1 MSLLKRA
8 LAALSLQPYNPVSIK
23 AEAHPFINPEGF
35 VDFGPDDIENPRNW
49 SMGRRVLITVAT
61 VFLDMVGTF
70 SSSAPTG
77 CLPSIAN
84 HFGVSLEVAGLNLT
98 LFVLGYCAGPLAFAP
113 LSEIYG
119 RQHIFTITFTLYL
132 ASSFLCAFA
141 PNLASLLTG
150 RMLAGIFVSAPLSNG
165 PAVIADIWSPIEMA
179 VAMAGFGAVTFL
191 GPALGPITAGFLDM
205 AKGWRWSFY
214 SLLWLAVAGFFA
226 AFTIPETH
234 APTILRHKAE
244 RIRVAQI
251 PGYETVQAECETQD
265 RSLKNV
271 FKISLTRPWIILFDP
286 ISFLIAIYVSVVYT
300 LLYMLFS
307 IYPIVFQ
314 ERRGWNAG
322 VGALPLLGTSTGACL
337 GGVLVF
343 FDTMRQMKRAE
354 KGKEIVAE
362 HRLPVS
368 IVGGIGFAVSMFW
381 FAWTA
386 EFDSIH
392 WFVPTLAGV
401 GLACSNL
408 LLFVGFLNYL
418 VDTYLAYA
426 ASAMAANTILR
437 SACAATAPL
446 FTTKM
451 FHTLGVGGGGS
462 VIGGMATILAATPF
476 LFYKYGKSIR
486 TRSKFA
492 AASAKNPDPL
502 PSSIEMDQVCEEA
515 LTTNESLNNQAV
527 PEK

>member
-1 MSLLKRA
+1 MSFLKRA
-8 LAALSLQPYNPVSIK
+8 LAALTLQPYNPVSLK
-23 AEAHPFINPEGF
+23 VETQPFISSNGF
-35 VDFGPDDIENPRNW
+35 VDFAPDDIENPRNW
-49 SMGRRVLITVAT
+49 SMGRRVLITIAT

-84 HFGVSLEVAGLNLT
+84 HFGVSLEVAGLTLT

-141 PNLASLLTG
+141 PNLPSLLIG

-191 GPALGPITAGFLDM
+191 GPALGPITAGFLDL
-205 AKGWRWSFY
+205 AKGWEWSFY
-214 SLLWLAVAGFFA
+214 SLLWLAIAGFLVS
-226 AFTIPETH
+226 FTIPETH
-234 APTILRHKAE
+234 APTLLRHKAE
-244 RIRVAQI
+244 RIRAQI
-251 PGYETVQAECETQD
+251 PNYKMAQAECETQD

-271 FKISLTRPWIILFDP
+271 FQISLTRPWVILFDP
-286 ISFLIAIYVSVVYT
+286 ISFCIAIYVSVVYT

-322 VGALPLLGTSTGACL
+322 VGALPLLGTSIGACL
-337 GGVLVF
+337 GGVFVL

-392 WFVPTLAGV
+392 WIVPTLAGV

-462 VIGGMATILAATPF
+462 VIGGMATLLAAIPF
-476 LFYKYGKSIR
+476 LFWKYGKNIR
-486 TRSKFA
+486 IRSKFA
-492 AASAKNPDPL
+492 AASAHAADPL
-502 PSSIEMDQVCEEA
+502 PSSIEMDQAREED
-515 LTTNESLNNQAV
+515 LRLH
-527 PEK
+527 